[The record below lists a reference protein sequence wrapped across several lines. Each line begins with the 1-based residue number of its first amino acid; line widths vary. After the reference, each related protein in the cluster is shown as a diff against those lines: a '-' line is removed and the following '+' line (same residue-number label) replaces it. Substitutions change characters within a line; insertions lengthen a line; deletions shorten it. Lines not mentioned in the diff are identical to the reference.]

1 MRLHRSHTRVVALIA
16 LLGVLFTQLALALY
30 VCPSFSGDKEAHQT
44 APMQMAGDVHSTE
57 RGADCVEVDKESPNL
72 CLQYSQAG
80 NQSLDRGIAHVP
92 LVLVVLYFAF
102 IFIRSTARCA
112 AYTRFV
118 PDLLK
123 RDTAPPLSIQHC
135 CFRI

>member
-1 MRLHRSHTRVVALIA
+1 MRLHRSHNRVVALIA
-16 LLGVLFTQLALALY
+16 LLSLLFSQLALALY

-44 APMQMAGDVHSTE
+44 APMKMAGDVHSAK
-57 RGADCVEVDKESPNL
+57 GGSHCVEVDQDSPNL

-80 NQSLDRGIAHVP
+80 SQSLDRGTAYVP
-92 LVLVVLYFAF
+92 LVLVALHFAF
-102 IFIRSTARCA
+102 IFIRPTAHSA

-118 PDLLK
+118 PDFLK

>member
-1 MRLHRSHTRVVALIA
+1 MRLHRSHNRVVALIT
-16 LLGVLFTQLALALY
+16 LLCVLFTQLALALY

-44 APMQMAGDVHSTE
+44 APMQMAGDMHSTVM
-57 RGADCVEVDKESPNL
+57 GADCVEVDKESPTL
-72 CLQYSQAG
+72 CLQYNQAG
-80 NQSLDRGIAHVP
+80 SQSLDRGTAYVP

-102 IFIRSTARCA
+102 IFIRPTGHSA

-135 CFRI
+135 CYRI